1 MNNRPISPVSVTTAV
16 ILAGGLSRRMFAG
29 SSGNGTSDKALL
41 ALGSET
47 MLDRVLRRI
56 APQVSHVVLNANG
69 DPARF
74 AELRVPV
81 VPDPIGGYVGPLAG
95 ILAGMRWAKAND
107 PGSTHIVTVSSDV
120 PFLPLDLVTRLAT
133 VAAGH
138 PDAVVL
144 AASGSETHSVIG
156 CWPVAHEADLAARL
170 AAGDRK
176 VVDWARRHGIET
188 VTFQHVRVGRIDVD
202 PFFNANTPDELA
214 EARRIV
220 ESDDNAP

>member
-1 MNNRPISPVSVTTAV
+1 MTTAV
-16 ILAGGLSRRMFAG
+16 ILAGGLSRRMFVSG
-29 SSGNGTSDKALL
+29 SATDVADKALL
-41 ALGSET
+41 QLGGET

-56 APQVSHVVLNANG
+56 KPQVSHVVLNANG

-74 AELRVPV
+74 AALRVPV
-81 VPDPIGGYVGPLAG
+81 IPDPVGGYVGPLAG
-95 ILAGMRWAKAND
+95 ILAGMRWARAND
-107 PGSTHIVTVSSDV
+107 PRTTHIVTVSSDV

-133 VAAGH
+133 VAAGR

-144 AASGSETHSVIG
+144 AASSGETHSVIG

-176 VVDWARRHGIET
+176 VVDWARRHGVET
-188 VTFQHVRVGRIDVD
+188 VSFRPVRIGRTDVD

-220 ESDDNAP
+220 EGDTYAP